1 MERDKFSELID
12 LMNRTLNEDNDNIY
26 SLTKE
31 NVEEAL
37 KELFKKQ
44 KSPME
49 YLRSFKYKNV
59 EKLLL
64 RYRAL
69 HHYRVDGHEISDLS
83 SFHSFNTNQI
93 IDRVP
98 PATAVKPG
106 NLKRYF
112 LPAPVVQFYLV
123 KTMREHD
130 AAITTIFIERTNR
143 YFLSGDESGCIKL
156 FNVRTGHLIREFF
169 LHFGGI
175 NDINFSHCGT
185 YMISSDSGGCVKI
198 NNLLTEKT
206 VVHQF
211 NSSILLVEALEDGM
225 IVLESSGIL
234 HKIDRKSRT
243 HINNIIPN
251 CEGAVGAVC
260 ISEGANILLV
270 GGSFPFLLLF
280 NLKDFKNEAVILD
293 TEGYTISYVCASRRR
308 TIFMCSSFY
317 NYLFYFEFN
326 VGKGTSNYKKNNN
339 AYFWKKYRIQID
351 LDEYDYTEKIV
362 FLNDDR
368 YFITTATDNKL
379 RVFKNR
385 EMIRTLNNVN
395 GNLLAH
401 PIFNVFLV
409 FNYEIKIYDVD
420 LNVLQTIKLDFFIT
434 EISFSDD
441 GHTFIVSDELGN
453 IYMYS
458 LFPTL
463 PKSSLNEYVVKEANI
478 PVSDVELACLESL
491 EIYSMDISKI
501 KKKYFY
507 EDKREEKKSES
518 TASEISEDYTE
529 DLGTDYS
536 SHFEDDSDMSSGS
549 DDRSIKEIRTAGS
562 RARNNLINVITDD
575 NYEIPIKRN
584 RRIIS
589 DESDSFSIVAK
600 KRARARSRKK
610 TKKVNDDSTDSC
622 CKKRTAKKSKTVSEI
637 TSEHEGDT
645 TTFSDLSSLSD
656 SF

>member
-1 MERDKFSELID
+1 MERDKFSEIID
-12 LMNRTLNEDNDNIY
+12 LMNRTLNEDNNNIY

-49 YLRSFKYKNV
+49 YLRSFKYRNV
-59 EKLLL
+59 ERQLL
-64 RYRAL
+64 RYRTL
-69 HHYRVDGHEISDLS
+69 HHHRICARRIGDVSAFYNFGSDRRNE
-83 SFHSFNTNQI
+83 H
-93 IDRVP
+93 VP
-98 PATAVKPG
+98 PAAAARPA
-106 NLKRYF
+106 NLKEYF
-112 LPAPVVQFYLV
+112 LPAPVVQYYLV
-123 KTMREHD
+123 KSMKEHD
-130 AAITTIFIERTNR
+130 TAITTIFIERTNR
-143 YFLSGDESGCIKL
+143 YFLSGDEGGCIKL
-156 FNVRTGHLIREFF
+156 FNLRTGNLIREFF

-198 NNLLTEKT
+198 NDLLTEKT

-234 HKIDRKSRT
+234 HKIDKTGRT
-243 HINNIIPN
+243 YINNIIPN

-280 NLKDFKNEAVILD
+280 NLKNFKNEAVILD

-339 AYFWKKYRIQID
+339 TYFWKKCRIQVD
-351 LDEYDYTEKIV
+351 LDEYDYTEKII

-401 PIFNVFLV
+401 PVFNVFLV
-409 FNYEIKIYDVD
+409 FNYEIKIYDVW
-420 LNVLQTIKLDFFIT
+420 LNVLQHIKLDFFIT

-441 GHTFIVSDELGN
+441 GYTFIVSDELGN

-463 PKSSLNEYVVKEANI
+463 SKSSLGEYVVKETSI
-478 PVSDVELACLESL
+478 PVNDVEIACLESL
-491 EIYSMDISKI
+491 EVYSMDISKI

-507 EDKREEKKSES
+507 EERREDKKSES

-536 SHFEDDSDMSSGS
+536 SHFEDGSDLSTGS
-549 DDRSIKEIRTAGS
+549 DDKSIKEIRTAGN
-562 RARNNLINVITDD
+562 RARHSAINVITDD
-575 NYEIPIKRN
+575 NYEIPIRRG

-589 DESDSFSIVAK
+589 DDSDSLSIVTK
-600 KRARARSRKK
+600 KKTKARPRKK

-622 CKKRTAKKSKTVSEI
+622 CKNRTVKKSKTASEI

-656 SF
+656 LS